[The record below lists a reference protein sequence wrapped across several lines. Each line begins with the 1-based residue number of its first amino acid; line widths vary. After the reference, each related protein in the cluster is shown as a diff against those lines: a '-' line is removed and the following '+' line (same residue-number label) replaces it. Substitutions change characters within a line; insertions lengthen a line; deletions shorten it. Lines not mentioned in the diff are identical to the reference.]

1 MYTYNKVCSS
11 RFSLPC
17 IHKRRQVLQVILG
30 EEVQRMSLP
39 MPSVRITDD
48 CMEAYMTVYPTG
60 TPENYTVEYLADIL
74 RLNHVKIGILQDM
87 LQAIV
92 EHHIYNKEVLVAK
105 GMEAQ
110 PGQDGYFEYMFETN
124 LSQKP
129 IVNDDGTVDYKNIK
143 MIELVTEG
151 QVIAVY
157 HGSTAGTNGYN
168 LQAQFQLAK
177 RGIELPPLRGSGFQR
192 MEDGV
197 TYQATVSGKITELN
211 NRVNIFPVHELFGDV
226 DLSSGNIEF
235 NGDVIIHG
243 NVLDGMSVKAN
254 GTVTVDKVVEAS
266 YIEGRKGVILRG
278 GVLGRSGATIR
289 SRGSIA
295 AMFFEYADV
304 EADGDIEADSF
315 LDSRVRSGGRITLTG
330 KKGCIVGGTTHAV
343 RGIEVRELGNV
354 AGANTEVSV
363 GVSCGAVGKVA
374 TLERLLKDEEGQ
386 LQRIE
391 EGLVQFEL
399 IMRQKGCSFRDDPRR
414 MSLVKEKI
422 RLSALIA
429 GKKEELAAFEKMREA
444 SGNASVKVVK
454 AVYPGVR
461 VCVDEQYVQV
471 QEFQKAVEF
480 KKYMGNIGMFNMG
493 YTVRQDS

>member
-1 MYTYNKVCSS
+1 M
-11 RFSLPC
+11 P
-17 IHKRRQVLQVILG
+17 
-30 EEVQRMSLP
+30 LP

-74 RLNHVKIGILQDM
+74 HLNHVKIGIMQEM

-92 EHHIYNKEVLVAK
+92 NQHIYNKEVLVAK
-105 GMEAQ
+105 GMAAQ
-110 PGQDGYFEYMFETN
+110 PGQDGYFEYMFETD

-129 IVNDDGTVDYKNIK
+129 IENEDGTVDYKNIK
-143 MIELVTEG
+143 MIELVNEG

-157 HGSTAGTNGYN
+157 HASTAGTNGYN
-168 LQAQFQLAK
+168 LQAQFQMAK
-177 RGIELPPLRGSGFQR
+177 HGIELPPLRGTGFQR
-192 MEDGV
+192 MEDGI
-197 TYQATVSGKITELN
+197 TYQATVSGKITEMN

-243 NVLDGMSVKAN
+243 NVLDGMSVKAS
-254 GTVTVDKVVEAS
+254 GTVTVDKVVESA

-289 SRGSIA
+289 SKGNIA
-295 AMFFEYADV
+295 ALFFEYADV
-304 EADGDIEADSF
+304 EAAGDIEGEYF
-315 LDSRVRSGGRITLTG
+315 LDSRVYAGGRINLSG
-330 KKGCIVGGTTHAV
+330 KKGCIVGGKTHAV
-343 RGIEVRELGNV
+343 RGIDAYEVGNV

-363 GVSCGAVGKVA
+363 GVSQGAIGELA

-391 EGLVQFEL
+391 EGLVQFETT
-399 IMRQKGCSFRDDPRR
+399 MREKGCSFRDDPRR

-422 RLSALIA
+422 RLSAQIA
-429 GKKEELAAFEKMREA
+429 GKREQLSTFEKMREV
-444 SGNASVKVVK
+444 SGNASVKVVR
-454 AVYPGVR
+454 AVYPGTR

-480 KKYMGNIGMFNMG
+480 KKYMGSIGMFNMG
-493 YTVRQDS
+493 YTVRSDS